1 MSESSAKPSLL
12 VLSSTYPR
20 WPGDTEPGF
29 VHELS
34 RRLTTNFDVTVL
46 APHAQG
52 SSRREILD
60 GVSIVRF
67 RYFLSSMET
76 LVNEGGII
84 SNLRQHPWKFI
95 LIPFFLA
102 GLWLAIRRLIRSQQI
117 DVIHAHWLIP
127 QGIAASWQPGSSSG
141 RIPFLVTSHGADLFA
156 LKGKGVAM
164 LQRVV
169 INKAAAVTVVS
180 HTMLERLS
188 KIGADTSKV
197 RVVSMG
203 VDLTGMFTPSA
214 EFERSTTEILFVGR
228 LVEKKGLRHL
238 IDALPTIL
246 KQHPHVHL
254 KIIGSGPDQEQLTD
268 RVTKLGLT
276 SKVIFIGALRNDE
289 LPYHYR
295 QAAVFAAPFVV
306 ADSGDQEGL
315 GLVLVEAMGCGC
327 PIVTT
332 TVPAVND
339 LVHNEETG
347 LIVPMGDAP
356 ALAVAICRILND
368 RSMAVLLGKRARE
381 FAVRHYDWRVKAETY
396 TGILKSI
403 KRSHSYVRIVNRED

>member
-1 MSESSAKPSLL
+1 
-12 VLSSTYPR
+12 
-20 WPGDTEPGF
+20 
-29 VHELS
+29 
-34 RRLTTNFDVTVL
+34 
-46 APHAQG
+46 
-52 SSRREILD
+52 
-60 GVSIVRF
+60 
-67 RYFLSSMET
+67 
-76 LVNEGGII
+76 
-84 SNLRQHPWKFI
+84 
-95 LIPFFLA
+95 
-102 GLWLAIRRLIRSQQI
+102 
-117 DVIHAHWLIP
+117 
-127 QGIAASWQPGSSSG
+127 
-141 RIPFLVTSHGADLFA
+141 
-156 LKGKGVAM
+156 M

-203 VDLTGMFTPSA
+203 VDLIGRFTPA
-214 EFERSTTEILFVGR
+214 AKLERSTTEILFVGR

-268 RVTKLGLT
+268 RVTRLGLT
-276 SKVIFIGALRNDE
+276 SKVTFMGALRNDE
-289 LPYHYR
+289 LPSHYR

-315 GLVLVEAMGCGC
+315 GLVVVEAMGCGC

-356 ALAVAICRILND
+356 ALAEAICRILND
-368 RSMAVLLGKRARE
+368 RPMAVLLGKRARE
-381 FAVRHYDWRVKAETY
+381 FAVRHYDWGVKAEAY
-396 TGILKSI
+396 TGILESI
-403 KRSHSYVRIVNRED
+403 GRPQS

>member
-1 MSESSAKPSLL
+1 MSESNAKPNLL

-34 RRLTTNFDVTVL
+34 RRLTAYFDVTVL
-46 APHAQG
+46 APHAPG

-60 GVSIVRF
+60 GVSVVRF
-67 RYFLSSMET
+67 RYCHSSMET

-95 LIPFFLA
+95 LVPFFLA
-102 GLWLAIRRLIRSQQI
+102 GLWLALRRLVRSQEVDI
-117 DVIHAHWLIP
+117 IHAHWLIP
-127 QGIAASWQPGSSSG
+127 QGMAAAWQPRRSSG

-156 LKGKGVAM
+156 LKGKGMVM
-164 LQRVV
+164 LQRAV

-188 KIGADTSKV
+188 QIGADASKV
-197 RVVSMG
+197 RVISMG
-203 VDLTGMFTPSA
+203 VDLTGRFTPVA
-214 EFERSTTEILFVGR
+214 EPERSTTEILFVGR

-238 IDALPTIL
+238 IDALPAIL
-246 KQHPHVHL
+246 KQHPQAHL
-254 KIIGSGPDQEQLTD
+254 KIVGSGPDLEQLINQIT
-268 RVTKLGLT
+268 RLGLT
-276 SKVIFIGALRNDE
+276 SKVTFMGALRNDQ
-289 LPYHYR
+289 LPSHYR
-295 QAAVFAAPFVV
+295 QATMFAAPFVV

-332 TVPAVND
+332 TVSAVND

-356 ALAVAICRILND
+356 ALAEAICRILND
-368 RSMAVLLGKRARE
+368 RPMAALLGKRARE
-381 FAVRHYDWRVKAETY
+381 FAVGHYDWGIKAEAYAGT
-396 TGILKSI
+396 LESI
-403 KRSHSYVRIVNRED
+403 RRPHSLSTDCKP

>member
-1 MSESSAKPSLL
+1 MSESSAKPDLL

-34 RRLTTNFDVTVL
+34 RRLTAYFEVTVL
-46 APHAQG
+46 APHAPG
-52 SSRREILD
+52 SSRSESLD
-60 GVSIVRF
+60 GVQVVRF
-67 RYFLSSMET
+67 RYCHSSMET

-84 SNLRQHPWKFI
+84 SNLRKNPWKFV

-102 GLWLAIRRLIRSQQI
+102 GLWLALRRLIRSHHF
-117 DVIHAHWLIP
+117 DLIHAHWLIP
-127 QGIAASWQPGSSSG
+127 QGVAAAWQPRSSLT

-169 INKAAAVTVVS
+169 INKAAAATVVS
-180 HTMLERLS
+180 HTMLERLCA
-188 KIGADTSKV
+188 IGADTSKV
-197 RVVSMG
+197 HVISMG
-203 VDLTGMFTPSA
+203 VDLTGRFTPTSA
-214 EFERSTTEILFVGR
+214 AERSTTEILFVGR

-238 IDALPTIL
+238 IDALPAIL
-246 KQHPHVHL
+246 KQHPQAHL
-254 KIIGSGPDQEQLTD
+254 KIVGSGPDLEQLINQIT
-268 RVTKLGLT
+268 RLGLT
-276 SKVIFIGALRNDE
+276 SKVTFMGAVRNDE
-289 LPYHYR
+289 LPSHYR

-306 ADSGDQEGL
+306 AESGDQEGL

-339 LVHNEETG
+339 LVRNKETG

-356 ALAVAICRILND
+356 ALAKAICRILND
-368 RSMAVLLGKRARE
+368 RSMAALLGKQARE
-381 FAVRHYDWRVKAETY
+381 FALAHYDWRVKAETY
-396 TGILKSI
+396 AGILG
-403 KRSHSYVRIVNRED
+403 RIAQLPGDKKHNTNN